1 MIATTREATREDLA
15 LPGAEPPAIAGSA
28 PGTIAWTPILIA
40 TEYCKGCSLC
50 IGACEK
56 HALALDETRVNVL
69 GYHPVLLVDAGA
81 CTSCALCARVCPD
94 CVLTVLAPP
103 KGAKPATLAAAPLAT
118 LAAAPLAAAPRVAT
132 PKAQKPEG
140 AAR

>member
-1 MIATTREATREDLA
+1 MIATTRDAARDAARDPLA
-15 LPGAEPPAIAGSA
+15 LPGAEPPALAGPA
-28 PGTIAWTPILIA
+28 PGTGPWTPLLIA

-56 HALALDETRVNVL
+56 HALALDERHVNAL
-69 GYHPVLLVDAGA
+69 GYHPITLVNPAA

-94 CVLTVLAPP
+94 CVLTVLAAP
-103 KGAKPATLAAAPLAT
+103 KPVKRDA
-118 LAAAPLAAAPRVAT
+118 VT
-132 PKAQKPEG
+132 PER